1 MKHSSEDRQGKHSA
15 PGMSIRHKKALEY
28 ADNLYGENAKEYGVK
43 VAELPGKILS
53 SFLSRCKMPQPFK
66 EQFVVH
72 CKEDD
77 IEGTKALI
85 IAIMAVM
92 SDSKRG
98 KWKAYLMEDPFHAQ
112 QTIFLHKGSWDTN
125 TWLRCH
131 SQIREYDGFRTQYAL
146 LCFEDDYFE
155 MKGVARVSLELMCE
169 WAEKIFIDKR
179 CDLKKPQDIM
189 HMLEVKEFDVNTM
202 YATQLRKLEAEVE
215 NIQNAKDAEAEKA
228 QLAAAKKAAAKKAQR
243 AKDAE
248 AAKKRQL
255 DKDAA
260 DEAAKKRQL
269 DKAKTDKGTP
279 AKKPKLEEDAG
290 ASPKDTMEEFQK
302 LVEQIKDHRD
312 KTLHRQSLDAH
323 SSQR

>member
-1 MKHSSEDRQGKHSA
+1 
-15 PGMSIRHKKALEY
+15 
-28 ADNLYGENAKEYGVK
+28 
-43 VAELPGKILS
+43 
-53 SFLSRCKMPQPFK
+53 
-66 EQFVVH
+66 
-72 CKEDD
+72 
-77 IEGTKALI
+77 
-85 IAIMAVM
+85 
-92 SDSKRG
+92 
-98 KWKAYLMEDPFHAQ
+98 
-112 QTIFLHKGSWDTN
+112 
-125 TWLRCH
+125 
-131 SQIREYDGFRTQYAL
+131 